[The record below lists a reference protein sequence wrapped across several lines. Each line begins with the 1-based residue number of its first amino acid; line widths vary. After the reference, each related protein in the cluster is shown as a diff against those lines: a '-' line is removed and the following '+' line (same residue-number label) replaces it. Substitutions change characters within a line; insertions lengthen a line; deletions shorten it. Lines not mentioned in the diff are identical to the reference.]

1 LLEQVFV
8 VLQFMSKLTTT
19 YGELKINRVVC
30 QLDGRVLGKE
40 EEGEQNKLQVE
51 KTGRQ
56 MVKSDGAASKERE
69 RERVGQR
76 KRAKARA
83 KQREKPGSKERNRRR
98 ANK

>member
-1 LLEQVFV
+1 VFV

-69 RERVGQR
+69 REWDRERER
-76 KRAKARA
+76 KRE
-83 KQREKPGSKERNRRR
+83 QSREKNRAQRR
-98 ANK
+98 EIEGEQTSE

>member
-8 VLQFMSKLTTT
+8 VLQFMCKLTTT
-19 YGELKINRVVC
+19 YGELEINRVVC

-69 RERVGQR
+69 RVGQR